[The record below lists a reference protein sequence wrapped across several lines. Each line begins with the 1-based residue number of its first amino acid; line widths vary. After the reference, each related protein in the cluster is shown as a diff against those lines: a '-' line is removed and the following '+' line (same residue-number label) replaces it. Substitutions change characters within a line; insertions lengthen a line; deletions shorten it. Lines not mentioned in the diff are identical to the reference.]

1 MHPEIEKLID
11 LALAD
16 GQITEKER
24 KVILKKA
31 NEFGVD
37 SDEVDMILD
46 AKLHQIQT
54 KNKISDKIEEIKKC
68 PSCGNVISGLSKTCI
83 CGYVINSGNI
93 NEVKSLETAIESLEN
108 LIVEIRTLK
117 NNPNKIIEERITAKI
132 EKEIRYIKV
141 RYGDDLAVKKL
152 INELEELSN
161 NSLYTINKKRRKR
174 KNRLLVIFTL
184 IILSIGFFLYRII
197 TFKTPEQKFNS
208 DVIEKYESDVVKYKK
223 SKNYKMDSILFYK
236 SFENTFWNN
245 NINYDKINIKF
256 PSSFKFYIL
265 AREYEMKKDFE
276 KSNKYIDTC
285 LALYPRF
292 APIYFRKTYSN
303 ILPPDSLLVNINK
316 AIDLNPNNKNKFLLR
331 RGEIYLNNMENY
343 ELAYQDFKEAI
354 SNLKKSN
361 FETDY
366 NMLRCLIG
374 LKDYINTKELYSELK
389 VLYPAKVDQMIDKQ
403 TQKNIENL
411 IK

>member
-24 KVILKKA
+24 NVILKKA
-31 NEFGVD
+31 AELGVD
-37 SDEVDMILD
+37 ADEVEMVLD
-46 AKLHQIQT
+46 AKLHQKLV
-54 KNKISDKIEEIKKC
+54 KNKVSNKIEDIKKC
-68 PSCGNVISGLSKTCI
+68 PSCGNVISGLSKTCV
-83 CGYVINSGNI
+83 CGYVINSGSI
-93 NEVKSLETAIESLEN
+93 NEVKSLEAAIESLEN

-117 NNPNKIIEERITAKI
+117 NNPNKILEERITAKI

-141 RYGDDLAVKKL
+141 RYGDDLSVKKL

-161 NSLYTINKKRRKR
+161 NSLHSINKKRRKR
-174 KNRLLVIFTL
+174 KNIFLIIFALV
-184 IILSIGFFLYRII
+184 ILSIGLFIYRII
-197 TFKTPEQKFNS
+197 SFKTPEEKFIS
-208 DVIEKYESDVVKYKK
+208 DVIEKYGSNIEEYKN
-223 SKNYKMDSILFYK
+223 SKNYIRDSILFYK
-236 SFENTFWNN
+236 SFDDIFGK
-245 NINYDKINIKF
+245 NINYDKINLKF

-276 KSNKYIDTC
+276 KTNKYIDTC

-303 ILPPDSLLVNINK
+303 KLPSDSLLHNINK
-316 AIDLNPNNKNKFLLR
+316 AIELNPNNKNKFLLR

-343 ELAYQDFKEAI
+343 ELAYKDFKEVTT
-354 SNLKKSN
+354 NFKKSN
-361 FETDY
+361 FEIDY

-374 LKDYINTKELYSELK
+374 LNDYINTQELYSKLK
-389 VLYPAKVDQMIDKQ
+389 ILYPTKVDEMIDKQ

-411 IK
+411 INQ

>member
-1 MHPEIEKLID
+1 
-11 LALAD
+11 
-16 GQITEKER
+16 
-24 KVILKKA
+24 
-31 NEFGVD
+31 
-37 SDEVDMILD
+37 
-46 AKLHQIQT
+46 
-54 KNKISDKIEEIKKC
+54 
-68 PSCGNVISGLSKTCI
+68 
-83 CGYVINSGNI
+83 
-93 NEVKSLETAIESLEN
+93 
-108 LIVEIRTLK
+108 
-117 NNPNKIIEERITAKI
+117 
-132 EKEIRYIKV
+132 
-141 RYGDDLAVKKL
+141 
-152 INELEELSN
+152 
-161 NSLYTINKKRRKR
+161 
-174 KNRLLVIFTL
+174 
-184 IILSIGFFLYRII
+184 
-197 TFKTPEQKFNS
+197 
-208 DVIEKYESDVVKYKK
+208 
-223 SKNYKMDSILFYK
+223 
-236 SFENTFWNN
+236 
-245 NINYDKINIKF
+245 
-256 PSSFKFYIL
+256 
-265 AREYEMKKDFE
+265 
-276 KSNKYIDTC
+276 